1 MQIMLTERENE
12 PSVFKFSRRPRS
24 RKCVNLSLKTRVKD
38 KKDSKIQMK
47 KERNDLPMKKC
58 KLLILS
64 PNRAQ
69 QNKLQAFNIQ

>member
-58 KLLILS
+58 
-64 PNRAQ
+64 
-69 QNKLQAFNIQ
+69 